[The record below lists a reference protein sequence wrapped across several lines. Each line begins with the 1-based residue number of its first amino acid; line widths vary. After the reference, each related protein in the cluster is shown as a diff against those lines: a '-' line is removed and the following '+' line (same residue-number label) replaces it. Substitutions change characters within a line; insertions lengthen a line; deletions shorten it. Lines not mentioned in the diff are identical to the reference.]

1 MIRMNIFA
9 QDTNVMIIFGQDTPW
24 CFYPSDGPGP
34 GPDGDC
40 DNVGFSMIMMV
51 MVVTMQDIQ

>member
-1 MIRMNIFA
+1 MITMTIDIFA
-9 QDTNVMIIFGQDTPW
+9 QDTNVMMIFAQDTPW

-40 DNVGFSMIMMV
+40 DNVG
-51 MVVTMQDIQ
+51 